1 MQFETVMNCQ
11 SQMHCSRAINRFIYC
26 RIMTLATQRFFASV
40 REQRMDLEALLFA
53 APKKHT
59 AQEKHKYPPR
69 CDHAIHPGVIFTE

>member
-1 MQFETVMNCQ
+1 M
-11 SQMHCSRAINRFIYC
+11 
-26 RIMTLATQRFFASV
+26 MTLATQRFFASV